1 MKYMREQRQ
10 EIERDKEALRASMAG
25 LKKHKEAHV
34 SKKIDARY
42 LPKLPRDPRM
52 LANNGG
58 VPIGGRN
65 KGPGRS
71 ENLSTLS
78 FSGGS
83 KTKMTSGAGVIMR
96 AKREAKEI
104 AAMNRLRAPNH
115 TFASAATQIAR
126 APQAMLD
133 AARRAGVP
141 DIRIAA
147 PRKRSEV
154 TNQFGTSG
162 ALSMEERERRLRA
175 LTMPKSHEQK
185 NDANVAKPTMI
196 SDQEL
201 SDEELFADKQPTPA
215 PQHRPRKV
223 FGTRLHAPQIHSEV
237 IRAKVP
243 VKSSPGSSD
252 PGQKRLRDEG
262 AKRRLPDE
270 DDMSEI
276 DELFGDTKTADS
288 KTSSQQSQN
297 SRAGPRNYSPHPSS
311 SQGSGIASASA
322 SSSRM
327 GSAPNSQNSP
337 AMRPIMRR
345 KAPVDVFNRGGN
357 ATGIK
362 KQRNM

>member
-1 MKYMREQRQ
+1 MKYVREEKQ
-10 EIERDKEALRASMAG
+10 EIEMHKEALRVSMAG

-34 SKKIDARY
+34 SKKVDARY

-65 KGPGRS
+65 KGPGRT

-104 AAMNRLRAPNH
+104 AAMNKLRAPNH
-115 TFASAATQIAR
+115 TFASAATQIIR

-141 DIRIAA
+141 AVKIAA
-147 PRKRSEV
+147 PRKRTEV

-162 ALSMEERERRLRA
+162 GLSMEERERRLRA
-175 LTMPKSHEQK
+175 LTMPKCQDQK
-185 NDANVAKPTMI
+185 KDSTDAKPTMI

-201 SDEELFADKQPTPA
+201 SDEELFADHKPTQTS
-215 PQHRPRKV
+215 QHRPRKV
-223 FGTRLHAPQIHSEV
+223 FGTRLGAPQIHSEV
-237 IRAKVP
+237 IRAKAP
-243 VKSSPGSSD
+243 VKTSPRPSNS
-252 PGQKRLRDEG
+252 GQKSSRDVG

-270 DDMSEI
+270 DEMSEI
-276 DELFGDTKTADS
+276 DDLFGDTASTNSMTKTGVS
-288 KTSSQQSQN
+288 QSQAP
-297 SRAGPRNYSPHPSS
+297 RATPRNYSPRPSS
-311 SQGSGIASASA
+311 GQGTSMPSTTSQH
-322 SSSRM
+322 
-327 GSAPNSQNSP
+327 SP
-337 AMRPIMRR
+337 AMRPVMRR
-345 KAPVDVFNRGGN
+345 KAAVDVFNRGGN
-357 ATGIK
+357 ATGVK
-362 KQRNM
+362 KQRIL